1 MQFLQAS
8 DLSMLA
14 LTNNLH
20 NSIVSNEDL
29 WRYFYERDFNSSLP
43 QSTSISPQHL
53 YYIRMMSDFMNVER
67 EKSFIHLSYIIISY
81 YSIEIY
87 YKNQKRVLILVKKAI
102 HMEYGQLIMMYYF

>member
-29 WRYFYERDFNSSLP
+29 WRYFYKRDFNSSLP
-43 QSTSISPQHL
+43 QSSSISPQQL
-53 YYIRMMSDFMNVER
+53 YQIRMMNDFMNLER
-67 EKSFIHLSYIIISY
+67 EKSFLHLSYIIILYS
-81 YSIEIY
+81 SIEIY
-87 YKNQKRVLILVKKAI
+87 YKNQKRKLILFKIAI
-102 HMEYGQLIMMYYF
+102 PMEYGQLIMMY